1 MPKWHVKR
9 ARHAQRRG
17 TADRS
22 NNPRRV
28 QSQHRPSAPR
38 HSGRNRIRPARNR
51 GLQLTSRFP
60 GLHLSAALPAH
71 QRTIVKFTPQQ
82 VGSFPFVCSMNMIS
96 GTLVVTPNGHATQS
110 PEPEKTDFAS
120 GHASSDGVGE
130 PTDADV
136 EASQAEERR
145 ADIANLTRR
154 FIIGTVL
161 TTPVLYAVMARPL
174 GAAGADHPGDVRCG
188 VADPSHGLIGAGA
201 SQCRYEQLI
210 TLGTFAAYCYSLLVT
225 VASTALPAELSDVYF
240 EAVGVILTLIMLG
253 RLLEARAKAGTGEA
267 IRALLGL
274 QARTARVLRDG
285 APASLPSQE
294 TSLPALPTV
303 FAGGARLAR

>member
-1 MPKWHVKR
+1 
-9 ARHAQRRG
+9 
-17 TADRS
+17 
-22 NNPRRV
+22 
-28 QSQHRPSAPR
+28 
-38 HSGRNRIRPARNR
+38 
-51 GLQLTSRFP
+51 
-60 GLHLSAALPAH
+60 
-71 QRTIVKFTPQQ
+71 
-82 VGSFPFVCSMNMIS
+82 MNMIS